1 MKPKKDNPKIT
12 KVEGSSVNYEVSKI
26 KFKGID
32 RATFNF
38 DDEFKKGYTVEEAKA
53 EMRKRINAYPW
64 KK

>member
-1 MKPKKDNPKIT
+1 MNAKKENSKVN
-12 KVEGSSVNYEVSKI
+12 KVEEPSVDYEVSKF

-38 DDEFKKGYTVEEAKA
+38 DEEFKKGYTVEEAKA